1 MIYFIKENKYEMIF
15 QFTMKNTEYFLPKG
29 INDGVFTSIDKLCFL
44 KNLSSVALLY
54 PNQSN

>member
-29 INDGVFTSIDKLCFL
+29 INDGATDGWIFESIDELCF
-44 KNLSSVALLY
+44 
-54 PNQSN
+54 